1 MERFRAIAIGI
12 FALLMVF
19 ILPQATLAITTTND
33 PSGYIVTPPGFYD
46 AVAKLDFLSP
56 SAGSY
61 HGSGALINT
70 PSNLYILTAAH
81 LFTDTLGNPLNPSIN
96 ATFYLSGGAQTISGA
111 QYFVN
116 PGWTGDYMGGNDIA
130 IIKLSSPVSGT
141 TGYNL
146 LTLPNWGFIGGNLI
160 AGYGKSGTGLTGD
173 TLAFGTLRAAQNTFD
188 ASWPYPDDTHPY
200 VYAYDFDNGNP
211 ANDTLHL
218 IGGPANLGLGAL
230 EGLIAEGD
238 SGGPSFVPDPSDTTK
253 WVIGGIHSFGTRGL
267 NGLGDIDNVQN
278 SSFGELAGDTRVA
291 YYQDWI
297 NGVVT
302 SDGGGKVPEPC
313 TMILLGF
320 GLLGLA
326 GLRKKF
332 KK

>member
-1 MERFRAIAIGI
+1 MDRLRTITIAG
-12 FALLMVF
+12 LMVFVTFGF
-19 ILPQATLAITTTND
+19 ILPQTTLAITTTND

-46 AVAKLDFLSP
+46 GVAKLDFVSG
-56 SAGSY
+56 SAGAY

-81 LFTDTLGNPLNPSIN
+81 LFTDKLGNPLNPSIN
-96 ATFYLSGGAQTISGA
+96 ATFYLSGGPQTISGA

-116 PGWTGDYMGGNDIA
+116 PGWTGDYTGGYDIA

-146 LTLPNWGFIGGNLI
+146 LTIPNWGFIGGNLI
-160 AGYGKSGTGLTGD
+160 AGYGISGYGASGWDKNTYP
-173 TLAFGTLRAAQNTFD
+173 FGTLRVAQNTFD
-188 ASWPYPDDTHPY
+188 AAWPYPNNP
-200 VYAYDFDNGNP
+200 YAYDFDDGTDEHN
-211 ANDTLHL
+211 TLAL
-218 IGGPANLGLGAL
+218 LGISSNKGLGGP

-238 SGGPSFVPDPSDTTK
+238 SGGPSFVPDPNNISQ

-291 YYQDWI
+291 LFADWI
-297 NGVVT
+297 ADVT
-302 SDGGGKVPEPC
+302 APTTAVPEPC
-313 TMILLGF
+313 TMILLGS
-320 GLLGLA
+320 GLLGLW
-326 GLRKKF
+326 GFRKKF
-332 KK
+332 KR